1 MHPAP
6 GRSALSPAAPAA
18 AAIPGAAGV
27 PESESLNLNLKLLGF
42 KRLLGFKLSTGSSL
56 AGCTGHAPIASE
68 HCILGS
74 LDLWTRTVTV
84 TGTVP

>member
-6 GRSALSPAAPAA
+6 GRWALRLAA

-27 PESESLNLNLKLLGF
+27 PESESLNLNLKLPVLS
-42 KRLLGFKLSTGSSL
+42 RLLGFNFSIGSSL

-74 LDLWTRTVTV
+74 LDLSVDSDHHA
-84 TGTVP
+84 G